1 MRERKSLCRKKRE
14 RKNEYMEEI
23 VKNEVSDELEEV
35 KDTLPTNASDEVQL
49 LQGKELAL
57 KIARVLDERKAQDI
71 KIINVNKKTSIADYF
86 VIAGG
91 NSRTQVNALADEVE
105 YKLGLEGKVASRV
118 DGRGDGTWVL
128 IDFDSVFVH
137 IFGRESRD
145 FYKLEKLWAEG
156 TPVEFE
162 MTEN

>member
-1 MRERKSLCRKKRE
+1 
-14 RKNEYMEEI
+14 MEEN
-23 VKNEVSDELEEV
+23 VKNEALEEV
-35 KDTLPTNASDEVQL
+35 ETEESIDTLPTNASDEIQL
-49 LQGKELAL
+49 QSGKELAL
-57 KIARVLDERKAQDI
+57 KIAHILDERKAQDI
-71 KIINVNKKTSIADYF
+71 KIINVNKKTVIADYF

-105 YKLGLEGKVASRV
+105 YKLGLEGIKPSRV
-118 DGRGDGTWVL
+118 EGRGDGTWVL
-128 IDFDSVFVH
+128 VDFDSVLVH

-162 MTEN
+162 MSEN

>member
-1 MRERKSLCRKKRE
+1 MD
-14 RKNEYMEEI
+14 EI
-23 VKNEVSDELEEV
+23 KNEVVKVEAVEENDER
-35 KDTLPTNASDEVQL
+35 DTLPTDSSDEVQL
-49 LQGKELAL
+49 ATGKELAL
-57 KIARVLDERKAQDI
+57 KIAQILDARKAQDI
-71 KIINVNKKTSIADYF
+71 KIINVNKKTIIADYF

-105 YKLGLEGKVASRV
+105 YKLGLEGISPSRV
-118 DGRGDGTWVL
+118 EGRGDGTWVL
-128 IDFDSVFVH
+128 IDFDSVLVH
-137 IFGRESRD
+137 VFGKESRD

>member
-1 MRERKSLCRKKRE
+1 
-14 RKNEYMEEI
+14 MEEN
-23 VKNEVSDELEEV
+23 VKTEALEEV
-35 KDTLPTNASDEVQL
+35 ETEESIDTLPTNASDEIQL
-49 LQGKELAL
+49 QSGKELAL
-57 KIARVLDERKAQDI
+57 KIAHILDERKAQDI
-71 KIINVNKKTSIADYF
+71 KIINVNKKTVIADYF

-105 YKLGLEGKVASRV
+105 YKLGLEGIKPTRV
-118 DGRGDGTWVL
+118 EGRGDGTWVL
-128 IDFDSVFVH
+128 VDFDSVLVH

>member
-1 MRERKSLCRKKRE
+1 MEE
-14 RKNEYMEEI
+14 NTKNEAF
-23 VKNEVSDELEEV
+23 EEV
-35 KDTLPTNASDEVQL
+35 ETEESIDTLPTNASDEIQL
-49 LQGKELAL
+49 QSGKELAL
-57 KIARVLDERKAQDI
+57 KIAHILDERKAQDI
-71 KIINVNKKTSIADYF
+71 KIINVNKKTVIADYF

-105 YKLGLEGKVASRV
+105 YKIGLEGIKPSRV
-118 DGRGDGTWVL
+118 EGRGDGTWVL
-128 IDFDSVFVH
+128 VDFDSVLVH

>member
-1 MRERKSLCRKKRE
+1 MKG
-14 RKNEYMEEI
+14 NTTMDEI
-23 VKNEVSDELEEV
+23 KNEVVKIEAVEENDER
-35 KDTLPTNASDEVQL
+35 DTLPTDSSDEVQL
-49 LQGKELAL
+49 ATGKELAL
-57 KIARVLDERKAQDI
+57 KIAQILDARKAQDI
-71 KIINVNKKTSIADYF
+71 KIINVNKKTIIADYF

-105 YKLGLEGKVASRV
+105 YKLGLEGISPSRV
-118 DGRGDGTWVL
+118 EGRGDGTWVL
-128 IDFDSVFVH
+128 IDFDSVLVH
-137 IFGRESRD
+137 VFGKESRD

>member
-1 MRERKSLCRKKRE
+1 MDENV
-14 RKNEYMEEI
+14 KNQAAEEVEAEEI
-23 VKNEVSDELEEV
+23 R
-35 KDTLPTNASDEVQL
+35 DTLPTNDDDEVQL
-49 LQGKELAL
+49 ETGKELAL
-57 KIARVLDERKAQDI
+57 KIAHILDERKAQDI
-71 KIINVNKKTSIADYF
+71 KIINVNKKTVIADYF

-105 YKLGLEGKVASRV
+105 YKLGLEGINPSRV
-118 DGRGDGTWVL
+118 EGRGDGTWVL
-128 IDFDSVFVH
+128 VDFDSVLVH